1 MIGVVMAPFE
11 QPETL
16 VICVDLKDP
25 YSHLAI
31 PGTLA
36 LLERMGPGLT
46 SRWLPFSRHAMEP
59 PARDADSDRGSAHRR
74 NRDQYRERELRYY
87 AAAVG
92 LPLERLYENP
102 ECLPFASALLWL
114 AAAEASPSV
123 FAAFLSGTFNAY
135 WSGALAA
142 DDAAGCALHLTT
154 AGADGAAWLDGGL
167 DSAAVRQQHQALR
180 DAGLFNS
187 PAYLYQGEVYYGR
200 AHLPLLETQISSVL
214 TVE

>member
-1 MIGVVMAPFE
+1 MSGVIIAPFE

-16 VICVDLKDP
+16 VVCIDLKDP

-46 SRWLPFSRHAMEP
+46 SRWLPFNRHAMEP

-74 NRDQYRERELRYY
+74 SREQYRERELRYY

-92 LPLERLYENP
+92 LPLERLYQNP

-114 AAAEASPSV
+114 AEAEASPAV
-123 FAAFLSGTFNAY
+123 LAAFLTATFKAY
-135 WSGALAA
+135 WSGALDA
-142 DDAAGCALHLTT
+142 DDAAGCAHQLTA
-154 AGADGAAWLDGGL
+154 AGADGAAWLDGGI
-167 DSAAVRQQHQALR
+167 DSAAILQQHQALR

-200 AHLPLLETQISSVL
+200 AHLPLLEAQISNAL